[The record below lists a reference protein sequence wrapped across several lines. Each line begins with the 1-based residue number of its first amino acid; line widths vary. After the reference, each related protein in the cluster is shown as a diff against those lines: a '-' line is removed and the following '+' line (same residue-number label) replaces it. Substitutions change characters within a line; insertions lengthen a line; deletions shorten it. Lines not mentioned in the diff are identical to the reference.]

1 MEAAAKLVNEMLE
14 QGYAVVPDRGRRR
27 GPRGCARGRPSRGWG
42 PAGRGAA
49 MGGGDGVKIT
59 RVDPFHVDWGA
70 GRSRSAWVR
79 IWTDE
84 GIDGLGEASPMVH
97 GNASLEII
105 ASAFTPMLIGA
116 DPLEPRVIQDR
127 LFHQH
132 IKLGPEGAYT
142 GALAAIDIA
151 LWDLR
156 GKALGQPVWK
166 LLGGAWRRELP
177 FYASIGGNGQRSVD
191 EVCRVV
197 EKWLELGPAQVKI
210 RFDADKTA
218 RDVDL
223 AGDIAKAR
231 AVRKLVGDDFPLAF
245 DSNNG
250 YSVQGAIRV
259 GRALEELGYVW
270 FEEPVQHYHVESFA
284 KVAAALDIAVS
295 AGEQEYTLQGIKR
308 LIEAGVDIVQPD
320 IVKTGGFTGLG
331 DMAALARAYGVDL
344 VPHQT
349 QPSIGHTANLHFLAS
364 LSHAHHPAE
373 YNGPYQVQDVVFR
386 TPVRPVQRKFVL
398 SDAPGLGLELDEGE
412 LRKRTIPWTSSAAS
426 A

>member
-1 MEAAAKLVNEMLE
+1 MAVARGVIKAGAV
-14 QGYAVVPDRGRRR
+14 GYAV
-27 GPRGCARGRPSRGWG
+27 APSREGD
-42 PAGRGAA
+42 A
-49 MGGGDGVKIT
+49 MQIT
-59 RVDPFHVDWGA
+59 KVEAFHVDWGG

-79 IWTDE
+79 IATDA
-84 GIDGLGEASPMVH
+84 GVVGLGEASPMVH
-97 GNASLEII
+97 GNASLEIV
-105 ASAFTPMLIGA
+105 ASAFTPMLLGA
-116 DPLEPRVIQDR
+116 DPLQARVIQDR

-132 IKLGPEGAYT
+132 IKLGPEGAYA
-142 GALAAIDIA
+142 GALAAVDIA
-151 LWDLR
+151 LWDLK

-177 FYASIGGNGQRSVD
+177 FYASIGGNGQRTVD

-197 EKWLELGPAQVKI
+197 EEWLKLGPAQVKI

-231 AVRKLVGDDFPLAF
+231 AVRKLVGDAFPLAF

-250 YSVQGAIRV
+250 YSVSGAIRV

-284 KVAAALDIAVS
+284 RVAAALDIAVS

-349 QPSIGHTANLHFLAS
+349 QPSIGHTANLHFVAALTHS
-364 LSHAHHPAE
+364 HHPAE
-373 YNGPYQVQDVVFR
+373 YNGPRDVQDVVFK
-386 TPVRPVQRKFVL
+386 TPVRPLDGKFVL
-398 SDAPGLGLELDEGE
+398 SDAPGLGLEVDERE
-412 LRKRTIPWTSSAAS
+412 LARRTIHWTSSAAG

>member
-1 MEAAAKLVNEMLE
+1 MLSVRTVSDDAAREE
-14 QGYAVVPDRGRRR
+14 ET
-27 GPRGCARGRPSRGWG
+27 
-42 PAGRGAA
+42 
-49 MGGGDGVKIT
+49 GVKIT

-79 IWTDE
+79 IWTDD

-191 EVCRVV
+191 DVCRVV

-231 AVRKLVGDDFPLAF
+231 AVRKVVGDDFPLAF

-349 QPSIGHTANLHFLAS
+349 QPSVGHTANLHFVAALTH
-364 LSHAHHPAE
+364 SHYPAE

-386 TPVRPVQRKFVL
+386 TPVRPVRGRFVL
-398 SDAPGLGLELDEGE
+398 AESPGLGLEESE
-412 LRKRTIPWTSSAAS
+412 LRKRMMPWTRS
-426 A
+426 

>member
-1 MEAAAKLVNEMLE
+1 MVAQACGGFRLRRAAAAEEDTM
-14 QGYAVVPDRGRRR
+14 
-27 GPRGCARGRPSRGWG
+27 
-42 PAGRGAA
+42 
-49 MGGGDGVKIT
+49 KIT
-59 RVDPFHVDWGA
+59 RVEPFHVDWGG

-79 IWTDE
+79 IRTDA

-97 GNASLEII
+97 GNASLEIV
-105 ASAFTPMLIGA
+105 ASAFTPMLVGA
-116 DPLEPRVIQDR
+116 DPLEARVIQDR
-127 LFHQH
+127 LLHQH
-132 IKLGPEGAYT
+132 IKVGPEGAYAA
-142 GALAAIDIA
+142 ALAAIDIA
-151 LWDLR
+151 LWDLK

-166 LLGGAWRRELP
+166 LLGGAWRRALP

-197 EKWLELGPAQVKI
+197 ERWLAHGPAQVKI

-270 FEEPVQHYHVESFA
+270 FEEPVQHYHVESMA
-284 KVAAALDIAVS
+284 KVAAALDVAVA

-308 LIEAGVDIVQPD
+308 LVEAGVDIVQPD
-320 IVKTGGFTGLG
+320 IVKTGGFTGLA

-349 QPSIGHTANLHFLAS
+349 QPAIGHTANLHFVAS
-364 LSHAHHPAE
+364 LTHSHHPAE
-373 YNGPYQVQDVVFR
+373 YNGPREVQDVVFK
-386 TPVRPVQRKFVL
+386 TPVRPVQGTFVL
-398 SDAPGLGLELDEGE
+398 SDSPGLGLEIDETE
-412 LRKRTIPWTSSAAS
+412 LSKRMIPWTSSAAS

>member
-1 MEAAAKLVNEMLE
+1 MGASPGSIK
-14 QGYAVVPDRGRRR
+14 
-27 GPRGCARGRPSRGWG
+27 
-42 PAGRGAA
+42 AGLTPGES
-49 MGGGDGVKIT
+49 MKIT
-59 RVDPFHVDWGA
+59 AVEALHVDWGG
-70 GRSRSAWVR
+70 GRNRSAWVR
-79 IWTDE
+79 IRTDA
-84 GIDGLGEASPMVH
+84 GVDGLGEASPMVH

-105 ASAFTPMLIGA
+105 ASAFTPMLVGA
-116 DPLEPRVIQDR
+116 DPLQSRIIQDR
-127 LFHQH
+127 LFHEH
-132 IKLGPEGAYT
+132 IKVGPEGAYA

-151 LWDLR
+151 LWDLK

-177 FYASIGGNGQRSVD
+177 FYASIGGNGQRTVD
-191 EVCRVV
+191 QVCRVV
-197 EKWLELGPAQVKI
+197 EDWLKLGPVQVKI

-231 AVRKLVGDDFPLAF
+231 AVRTLVGDGFPLAF

-284 KVAAALDIAVS
+284 KVADALDIAVS

-349 QPSIGHTANLHFLAS
+349 QPSIGHTANLHFVAS
-364 LSHAHHPAE
+364 LTHSHYPAE
-373 YNGPYQVQDVVFR
+373 YNGPYGVQDAVFR
-386 TPVRPVQRKFVL
+386 TPVRPVRGKFVL
-398 SDAPGLGLELDEGE
+398 TDLPGLGLELDESE
-412 LRKRTIPWTSSAAS
+412 LQKRMIPWTSSGARGS
-426 A
+426 D

>member
-1 MEAAAKLVNEMLE
+1 
-14 QGYAVVPDRGRRR
+14 
-27 GPRGCARGRPSRGWG
+27 
-42 PAGRGAA
+42 
-49 MGGGDGVKIT
+49 VKIT
-59 RVDPFHVDWGA
+59 RVEAFHVSWGE

-79 IWTDE
+79 IWSDAGTY
-84 GIDGLGEASPMVH
+84 GLGEASPMVH
-97 GNASLEII
+97 GNASLEIV
-105 ASAFTPMLIGA
+105 ASAFTPMLLGA
-116 DPLEPRVIQDR
+116 DPLETRVLQDR

-142 GALAAIDIA
+142 GALAAVDLA
-151 LWDLR
+151 LWDLK

-166 LLGGAWRRELP
+166 LLGGGWRRQIP
-177 FYASIGGNGQRSVD
+177 FYASIGGNGERTVD

-197 EKWLELGPAQVKI
+197 EQRLELGPSQVKI

-231 AVRKLVGDDFPLAF
+231 AVRNLVGDGFPLAF

-284 KVAAALDIAVS
+284 KVADALDIAVS

-349 QPSIGHTANLHFLAS
+349 QPSIGHTANLHFVAS
-364 LSHAHHPAE
+364 LTHSHYPAE
-373 YNGPYQVQDVVFR
+373 YNGPYGVQDVVFR
-386 TPVRPVQRKFVL
+386 TPVRPVKGNFVL
-398 SDAPGLGLELDEGE
+398 SDAPGLGLEVDESE
-412 LRKRTIPWTSSAAS
+412 LQRRMIPWTSSGARGS
-426 A
+426 D

>member
-1 MEAAAKLVNEMLE
+1 MDSQSELVKNT
-14 QGYAVVPDRGRRR
+14 VVVGSTTSEEDP
-27 GPRGCARGRPSRGWG
+27 
-42 PAGRGAA
+42 
-49 MGGGDGVKIT
+49 VKIE
-59 RVDPFHVDWGA
+59 RVEAFHVDWGG
-70 GRSRSAWVR
+70 GRNRSAWVR
-79 IWTDE
+79 IWTDT
-84 GIDGLGEASPMVH
+84 GAHGLGEASPMVH

-105 ASAFTPMLIGA
+105 ASAFTPMLLGA
-116 DPLEPRVIQDR
+116 DPLQPRVIQDR
-127 LFHQH
+127 LFHEY
-132 IKLGPEGAYT
+132 IKVGPEGAYA

-151 LWDLR
+151 LWDLK
-156 GKALGQPVWK
+156 GKVLGQPVWK

-197 EKWLELGPAQVKI
+197 EQWLAFSPAQVKI
-210 RFDADKTA
+210 RFDADKTG
-218 RDVDL
+218 RDADL

-245 DSNNG
+245 DANNG

-259 GRALEELGYVW
+259 GRALEELDYVW

-320 IVKTGGFTGLG
+320 IVKTGGFTGLA
-331 DMAALARAYGVDL
+331 DMAALARAHGVDL

-349 QPSIGHTANLHFLAS
+349 QPSIGHTANLHAVAS
-364 LSHAHHPAE
+364 LTHSHYPAE
-373 YNGPYQVQDVVFR
+373 YNGPREVQDAVFT
-386 TPVRPVQRKFVL
+386 TPVRPAQGKFVL
-398 SDAPGLGLELDEGE
+398 SDAPGLGLTLDEDE
-412 LRKRTIPWTSSAAS
+412 LRKRAIPWTSSAART
-426 A
+426 

>member
-1 MEAAAKLVNEMLE
+1 
-14 QGYAVVPDRGRRR
+14 
-27 GPRGCARGRPSRGWG
+27 
-42 PAGRGAA
+42 
-49 MGGGDGVKIT
+49 VKIT
-59 RVDPFHVDWGA
+59 HIEAFHVSWGE

-79 IWTDE
+79 IWSDAGTY
-84 GIDGLGEASPMVH
+84 GLGEASPMVH
-97 GNASLEII
+97 GNASLEIV
-105 ASAFTPMLIGA
+105 ASAFTPMLLGA
-116 DPLEPRVIQDR
+116 DPLETRVLQDR

-142 GALAAIDIA
+142 GALAAVDLA
-151 LWDLR
+151 LWDLK

-166 LLGGAWRRELP
+166 LLGGGWRREIP
-177 FYASIGGNGQRSVD
+177 FYASIGGNGERTVD

-197 EKWLELGPAQVKI
+197 EQRLELGPSQVKI

-231 AVRKLVGDDFPLAF
+231 AVRNLVGDGFPLAF

-284 KVAAALDIAVS
+284 KVADALDIAVS

-308 LIEAGVDIVQPD
+308 LIDAGVDIVQPD

-349 QPSIGHTANLHFLAS
+349 QPSIGHTANLHFVAS
-364 LSHAHHPAE
+364 LTHSHYPAE
-373 YNGPYQVQDVVFR
+373 YNGPHGVQDVLFR
-386 TPVRPVQRKFVL
+386 TPVRPVKGKFVL
-398 SDAPGLGLELDEGE
+398 SDAPGLGLEIDESE
-412 LRKRTIPWTSSAAS
+412 LQKRMIPWTSSGARGS
-426 A
+426 D

>member
-1 MEAAAKLVNEMLE
+1 M
-14 QGYAVVPDRGRRR
+14 
-27 GPRGCARGRPSRGWG
+27 
-42 PAGRGAA
+42 
-49 MGGGDGVKIT
+49 KIT
-59 RVDPFHVDWGA
+59 RVEAFHVGWGE

-79 IWTDE
+79 IWSDAGTY
-84 GIDGLGEASPMVH
+84 GLGEASPMVH
-97 GNASLEII
+97 GNASLEIV
-105 ASAFTPMLIGA
+105 ASAFTPMLLGA
-116 DPLEPRVIQDR
+116 DPLETRVLQDR

-142 GALAAIDIA
+142 GALAAVDLA
-151 LWDLR
+151 LWDLK

-166 LLGGAWRRELP
+166 LLGGGWRREIP
-177 FYASIGGNGQRSVD
+177 FYASIGGNGERTVD
-191 EVCRVV
+191 EVCRGV
-197 EKWLELGPAQVKI
+197 EQRLELGPSQVKI

-231 AVRKLVGDDFPLAF
+231 AVRNLVGDGFPLAF

-284 KVAAALDIAVS
+284 KVADALDIAVS

-349 QPSIGHTANLHFLAS
+349 QPSIGHTANLHFVAS
-364 LSHAHHPAE
+364 LTHSHYPAE
-373 YNGPYQVQDVVFR
+373 YNGPHGVQDVVFR
-386 TPVRPVQRKFVL
+386 TPVRPVKGKFVL
-398 SDAPGLGLELDEGE
+398 SDAPGLGLEVDESE
-412 LRKRTIPWTSSAAS
+412 LQKRLIPWTSSAATG
-426 A
+426 

>member
-1 MEAAAKLVNEMLE
+1 MLSVRSAAKE
-14 QGYAVVPDRGRRR
+14 Q
-27 GPRGCARGRPSRGWG
+27 PRE
-42 PAGRGAA
+42 AGE
-49 MGGGDGVKIT
+49 DTVKIA
-59 RVDPFHVDWGA
+59 RVEAFHVEWGA
-70 GRSRSAWVR
+70 GRNRSSWVR
-79 IWTDE
+79 IWTDA
-84 GIDGLGEASPMVH
+84 GAYGLGEASPMVH

-105 ASAFTPMLIGA
+105 ASAFSPMLVGA

-127 LFHQH
+127 LFHEH
-132 IKLGPEGAYT
+132 IKVGPEGAYA

-349 QPSIGHTANLHFLAS
+349 QPSVGHTANLHFLAS
-364 LSHAHHPAE
+364 LSHAHHPADD
-373 YNGPYQVQDVVFR
+373 NGPYQVQDVVFR
-386 TPVRPVQRKFVL
+386 TPVRPVQRKFIL
-398 SDAPGLGLELDEGE
+398 ADAPGLGLVLDESE
-412 LRKRTIPWTSSAAS
+412 LRKRMIPWTSSAAS
-426 A
+426 V

>member
-1 MEAAAKLVNEMLE
+1 
-14 QGYAVVPDRGRRR
+14 
-27 GPRGCARGRPSRGWG
+27 
-42 PAGRGAA
+42 
-49 MGGGDGVKIT
+49 VKIT
-59 RVDPFHVDWGA
+59 RVEAFHVSWGD

-79 IWTDE
+79 IWSDAGTY
-84 GIDGLGEASPMVH
+84 GLGEASPMVH
-97 GNASLEII
+97 GNASLEIV
-105 ASAFTPMLIGA
+105 ASAFTPMLLGA
-116 DPLEPRVIQDR
+116 DPLETRLLQDR

-132 IKLGPEGAYT
+132 IKLGPEGAYS
-142 GALAAIDIA
+142 GALAAVDLA
-151 LWDLR
+151 LWDLK

-166 LLGGAWRRELP
+166 LLGGGWRRKIP
-177 FYASIGGNGQRSVD
+177 YYASIGGNGERTVD

-197 EKWLELGPAQVKI
+197 ERRLDLGPAQVKI

-231 AVRKLVGDDFPLAF
+231 AVRKLVGDGFALAF
-245 DSNNG
+245 DANNG

-284 KVAAALDIAVS
+284 KVADALDIAVS

-349 QPSIGHTANLHFLAS
+349 QPSIGHTANLHFVAS
-364 LSHAHHPAE
+364 LTHSHHPAE
-373 YNGPYQVQDVVFR
+373 YNGPSGVQDVVFR
-386 TPVRPVQRKFVL
+386 TPVRPVQGKFVL
-398 SDAPGLGLELDEGE
+398 SDAPGLGLEVDESE
-412 LRKRTIPWTSSAAS
+412 LQKRMIPWTSSAAS
-426 A
+426 NPA

>member
-1 MEAAAKLVNEMLE
+1 MGASPGSIK
-14 QGYAVVPDRGRRR
+14 
-27 GPRGCARGRPSRGWG
+27 
-42 PAGRGAA
+42 AGLTPGES
-49 MGGGDGVKIT
+49 MKIT
-59 RVDPFHVDWGA
+59 AVEALHVDWGG
-70 GRSRSAWVR
+70 GRNRSAWVR
-79 IWTDE
+79 IRTDA
-84 GIDGLGEASPMVH
+84 GVDGLGEASPMVH

-105 ASAFTPMLIGA
+105 ASAFTPMLVGA
-116 DPLEPRVIQDR
+116 DPLQPRIIQDR
-127 LFHQH
+127 LFHEH
-132 IKLGPEGAYT
+132 IKVGPEGAYA

-151 LWDLR
+151 LWDLK

-177 FYASIGGNGQRSVD
+177 FYASIGGNGQRTVD
-191 EVCRVV
+191 QVCRVV
-197 EKWLELGPAQVKI
+197 EDWLKLGPVQVKI

-259 GRALEELGYVW
+259 GRALEELGYIW

-349 QPSIGHTANLHFLAS
+349 QPSIGHTANLHFVAS
-364 LSHAHHPAE
+364 LTHSHHPAE
-373 YNGPYQVQDVVFR
+373 YNGPREVQDVVFK
-386 TPVRPVQRKFVL
+386 TPVRPVNGKFVL
-398 SDAPGLGLELDEGE
+398 SDAPGLGLEVDEGQLE
-412 LRKRTIPWTSSAAS
+412 KRTIRWTSSAAR
-426 A
+426 

>member
-1 MEAAAKLVNEMLE
+1 MRITTVEA
-14 QGYAVVPDRGRRR
+14 
-27 GPRGCARGRPSRGWG
+27 
-42 PAGRGAA
+42 
-49 MGGGDGVKIT
+49 
-59 RVDPFHVDWGA
+59 FHVDWGA
-70 GRSRSAWVR
+70 GRNRSAWVR
-79 IWTDE
+79 IGTDA
-84 GIDGLGEASPMVH
+84 GVVGLGEASPMVH

-105 ASAFTPMLIGA
+105 ASAFTPMLLGA
-116 DPLEPRVIQDR
+116 DPLQPRVIQDR
-127 LFHQH
+127 LFHEH
-132 IKLGPEGAYT
+132 IKVGPEGAYA

-151 LWDLR
+151 LWDLE
-156 GKALGQPVWK
+156 GKVLGQPVWRV
-166 LLGGAWRRELP
+166 LGGAWRRELP
-177 FYASIGGNGQRSVD
+177 FYASVGGNGQRTVD
-191 EVCRVV
+191 EVCQVV
-197 EKWLELGPAQVKI
+197 EDWLKLGPAQVKI

-231 AVRKLVGDDFPLAF
+231 AVRRLVGDGFPLAF
-245 DSNNG
+245 DANNG

-270 FEEPVQHYHVESFA
+270 FEEPVQHYHTESFA

-320 IVKTGGFTGLG
+320 IVKTGGFTGLA

-349 QPSIGHTANLHFLAS
+349 QPSIGHTANLHFVAS
-364 LSHAHHPAE
+364 LTHSHHPAE
-373 YNGPYQVQDVVFR
+373 YNGPRDVQDVVFK
-386 TPVRPVQRKFVL
+386 TPVRPVKGRFVL
-398 SDAPGLGLELDEGE
+398 SEAPGLGLEVDESQLD
-412 LRKRTIPWTSSAAS
+412 KRMIRWTSSAAG

>member
-1 MEAAAKLVNEMLE
+1 M
-14 QGYAVVPDRGRRR
+14 
-27 GPRGCARGRPSRGWG
+27 
-42 PAGRGAA
+42 
-49 MGGGDGVKIT
+49 KIT
-59 RVDPFHVDWGA
+59 RVEPFHVDWGG
-70 GRSRSAWVR
+70 GRTRSAWVR
-79 IWTDE
+79 IWNDA
-84 GIDGLGEASPMVH
+84 GIFGVGEASPMVH

-105 ASAFTPMLIGA
+105 ATALAPMLVGA
-116 DPLEPRVIQDR
+116 DPLESRVLQDR

-132 IKLGPEGAYT
+132 IKVGPEGAYA

-151 LWDLR
+151 LWDLK
-156 GKALGQPVWK
+156 GKTLGQPVWR

-197 EKWLELGPAQVKI
+197 DGWMKLGPAQVKI

-223 AGDIAKAR
+223 SGDIAKAR
-231 AVRKLVGDDFPLAF
+231 AVRRLVGDDFPLAF

-308 LIEAGVDIVQPD
+308 LIDAGVDIVQPD

-331 DMAALARAYGVDL
+331 DMAALARARARRRLRAAPDPAVDRTHGQSAL
-344 VPHQT
+344 RRIPD
-349 QPSIGHTANLHFLAS
+349 PLA
-364 LSHAHHPAE
+364 PP
-373 YNGPYQVQDVVFR
+373 GR
-386 TPVRPVQRKFVL
+386 VQRPARDSGRRL
-398 SDAPGLGLELDEGE
+398 RDAGATGQREVRALG
-412 LRKRTIPWTSSAAS
+412 RARARPSAERRGA
-426 A
+426 AETP

>member
-1 MEAAAKLVNEMLE
+1 
-14 QGYAVVPDRGRRR
+14 
-27 GPRGCARGRPSRGWG
+27 
-42 PAGRGAA
+42 
-49 MGGGDGVKIT
+49 VKIT
-59 RVDPFHVDWGA
+59 RVEAFHVSWGE

-79 IWTDE
+79 IWSDAGTY
-84 GIDGLGEASPMVH
+84 GVGEASPMVH
-97 GNASLEII
+97 GNASLEIV
-105 ASAFTPMLIGA
+105 ASAFTPMLLGA
-116 DPLEPRVIQDR
+116 DPLETRVIQDR

-142 GALAAIDIA
+142 GALAAVDLA
-151 LWDLR
+151 LWDLK

-166 LLGGAWRRELP
+166 LLGGGWRRELP
-177 FYASIGGNGQRSVD
+177 FYASIGGNGERTVD

-197 EKWLELGPAQVKI
+197 EQRLELGPSQVKI

-231 AVRKLVGDDFPLAF
+231 AVRNLVGDGFPLAF

-284 KVAAALDIAVS
+284 KVADALDIAVS

-308 LIEAGVDIVQPD
+308 LIDAGVDIVQPD

-331 DMAALARAYGVDL
+331 DMAALARAYGVDF

-349 QPSIGHTANLHFLAS
+349 QPSIGHTANLHFVAS
-364 LSHAHHPAE
+364 LIHSHYPAE
-373 YNGPYQVQDVVFR
+373 YNGPYGVQDVVFR
-386 TPVRPVQRKFVL
+386 TPVRPVQGKFVL
-398 SDAPGLGLELDEGE
+398 SDAPGLGLEIDESE
-412 LRKRTIPWTSSAAS
+412 LQKRMIPWASSAAS
-426 A
+426 GSG